1 MRKTGGWLIA
11 ILVSA
16 AMTTALRGQ
25 EKTAGPRLILVLS
38 VDQMRYDYLT
48 RLGPLYKGGLRL
60 LLDQGAVFSQ
70 ARFRHGMTDTGPG
83 HAVILSGR
91 HPSHT
96 GIVSDTWYDA
106 AKKKVVFLVEDP
118 AQSALGGHGGRYS
131 PANLMG
137 ATLGD
142 MLKEQSTPSRVVS
155 VSLK

>member
-16 AMTTALRGQ
+16 AMTIALRGQ
-25 EKTAGPRLILVLS
+25 EKATRPRLILVLS

-70 ARFRHGMTDTGPG
+70 ARLRHGITDTGPG

-106 AKKKVVFLVEDP
+106 AQKKVVFLVEDST
-118 AQSALGGHGGRYS
+118 QSTLGGHGVR
-131 PANLMG
+131 L
-137 ATLGD
+137 
-142 MLKEQSTPSRVVS
+142 SRPGNA
-155 VSLK
+155 K